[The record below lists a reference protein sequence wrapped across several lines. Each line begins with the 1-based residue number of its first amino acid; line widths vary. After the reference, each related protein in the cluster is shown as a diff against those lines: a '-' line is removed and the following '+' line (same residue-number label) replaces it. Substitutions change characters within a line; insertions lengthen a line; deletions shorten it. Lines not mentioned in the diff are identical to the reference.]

1 MPKPQ
6 NVKTEL
12 LPKQLKPLFWEYDFR
27 KLSWPKSKHIVVLKI
42 LSVGTWEDIR
52 WLRSQ
57 ITDAEL
63 AQWIRDRR
71 GRGLTTRQVSFW
83 RIVLRLP
90 SREVRSWL
98 QDPGRQ
104 LWDRRLVN
112 GRAT

>member
-27 KLSWPKSKHIVVLKI
+27 KLSWPKSKHTVILKI
-42 LSVGTWEDIR
+42 LSVGTWDDIG